1 MAIQKTEA
9 ILLRRQEVRETSL
22 ILIAMTRD
30 FGKIHGLVKGVR
42 GARAAVPWY
51 LEPLTLQAIVLYE
64 RRRSSVALISAFDLI
79 DAFDPIRRDLAKISY
94 ASLFLDLVD
103 GMTETGDPHPEI
115 FDLLLH
121 TLQALASTIDPR
133 SLARSF
139 EAHLLSLSGLLPDGI
154 SLNLSLGSK
163 MSLQQILQTPL
174 DRLGRVRL
182 SRAVEAELRGVLE
195 SFLTRALDRQLKSR
209 IFLQALSLE
218 SPSERVSVHEP
229 A

>member
-9 ILLRRQEVRETSL
+9 ILLRRHEVRETSL

-30 FGKIHGLVKGVR
+30 FGKVQGLVKGVR

-79 DAFDPIRRDLAKISY
+79 DAFDPIRRDLVKISY

-115 FDLLLH
+115 FDLLLY
-121 TLQALASTIDPR
+121 TLQALKTGADPR

-139 EAHLLSLSGLLPDGI
+139 EAHLLSVSGLLPDGI
-154 SLNLSLGSK
+154 SLNLSPGAK

-182 SRAVEAELRGVLE
+182 SRAVEAELRGTME
-195 SFLTRALDRQLKSR
+195 GFLTRALDRELKSR

-218 SPSERVSVHEP
+218 NLPGRVGVHEP

>member
-1 MAIQKTEA
+1 M
-9 ILLRRQEVRETSL
+9 
-22 ILIAMTRD
+22 LIAMTRD
-30 FGKIHGLVKGVR
+30 FGKIQGLVRGVR

-79 DAFDPIRRDLAKISY
+79 DAFDPIRRDLVKISY

-103 GMTETGDPHPEI
+103 GMTETSDPHPEI

-121 TLQALASTIDPR
+121 ALQALAITTDPR

-139 EAHLLSLSGLLPDGI
+139 EAHLLSMSGLLPDGI
-154 SLNLSLGSK
+154 SLHLSPGAK

-182 SRAVEAELRGVLE
+182 SKAVEAELRGVLE
-195 SFLTRALDRQLKSR
+195 SFLIRALDRQLKSR

-218 SPSERVSVHEP
+218 SPLERVSVHEP